1 MFKIFNENY
10 YLDLT
15 EVETFVNI
23 VKPEKEEKEKDG
35 EEVNTDD
42 SFVHVNIVKF
52 DLLKMLL
59 DVIMTENETVDE
71 KMGMSSNETTIPFK
85 LAFNTLLNNKIIK
98 KY

>member
-1 MFKIFNENY
+1 MFQIFNENY

-23 VKPEKEEKEKDG
+23 VKSEKEQKD
-35 EEVNTDD
+35 EEESTNED

-52 DLLKMLL
+52 DLIKMLL
-59 DVIMTENETVDE
+59 DVIMTENEMVDE
-71 KMGMSSNETTIPFK
+71 KMGMSSSETTIPFK